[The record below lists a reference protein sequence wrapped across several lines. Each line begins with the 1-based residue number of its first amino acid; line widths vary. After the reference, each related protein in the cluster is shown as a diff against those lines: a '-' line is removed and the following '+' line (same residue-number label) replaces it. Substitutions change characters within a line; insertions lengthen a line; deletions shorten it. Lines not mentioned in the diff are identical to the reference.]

1 MSGRIVVVG
10 AGAVGSYVGGHLTRL
25 GHDVTL
31 VDPWHDHVE
40 RMRSE
45 GLQITEGAEPDAVVV
60 SPRAIHIHEVS
71 ALYLQAPVDVAFV
84 SVKSYDTEWA
94 TTMIRPYLAAAGFVV
109 SLQNCIN
116 EEWIAG
122 VVGWGRTLGCI
133 PARLSVELSGPG
145 QVRRKSQKGGSDGA
159 VFRVGE
165 VHGRITQRARMVA
178 DMLGGIDKSKVTTNL
193 WGERWSKLCRNSMT
207 GSLCALTGLTA
218 RQVHAIESARG
229 IEIRLGAEGVRVGQ
243 ALGFS
248 LERVGRIEPDVLG
261 RALDDPDAARAVDKI
276 LREEAGTGAGGGGGK
291 SGHRPSLGQDIAR
304 GRRTEIEY
312 MNGTIARKGREIG
325 LAAPTHER
333 VAELVGQI
341 ERGKRTADPTNL
353 EALSLS

>member
-10 AGAVGSYVGGHLTRL
+10 AGAVGSYVGGHLARL

-31 VDPWHDHVE
+31 IDPWHDHVE
-40 RMRSE
+40 RMRSD
-45 GLQITEGAEPDAVVV
+45 GLQIADGSEADTAVVR
-60 SPRAIHIHEVS
+60 PAAIHIHEVS
-71 ALYLQAPVDVAFV
+71 ALHLQAPIDVAFV

-94 TTMIRPYLAAAGFVV
+94 TTMIRPYLAPAGFVV

-116 EEWIAG
+116 EECIAG
-122 VVGWGRTLGCI
+122 LVGWGRTLGCI

-165 VHGRITQRARMVA
+165 VHGRITNRARMLA
-178 DMLGGIDKSKVTTNL
+178 DMLSGIDKSKVTTNL

-218 RQVHAIESARG
+218 RQVHAIERARR
-229 IEIRLGAEGVRVGQ
+229 IEIRLGAEGVRIGQ

-248 LERVGRIEPDVLG
+248 LERVGRIEPDLLS
-261 RALDDPDAARAVDKI
+261 RALDDAEAAEAVDHI
-276 LREEAGTGAGGGGGK
+276 LREEAGVGAGVGGK

-304 GRRTEIEY
+304 RRRTEIEY
-312 MNGTIARKGREIG
+312 MNGTIARKGREVG
-325 LAAPTHER
+325 LTAPTHER

-341 ERGKRTADPTNL
+341 ERGKRKADAANL
-353 EALSLS
+353 EALSAS